1 MGNKEDL
8 KAGLN
13 ELLNSKP
20 AQKKSKTEPV
30 SSDSST
36 RLTQQVE
43 NRPGRK
49 SRMEDVSGGEQR
61 TSLVI
66 DKRLYQQINQI
77 AVLNGLTYK
86 DVMNA
91 AMRNFIEKYE
101 EKHGPLT
108 QRESSISADELI

>member
-13 ELLNSKP
+13 ELLNRKPAAKKSKLESTAAETQSKP
-20 AQKKSKTEPV
+20 AEMTEKR
-30 SSDSST
+30 S
-36 RLTQQVE
+36 
-43 NRPGRK
+43 GRK

-66 DKRLYQQINQI
+66 DKILYKQINQI

-86 DVMNA
+86 EVMNA
-91 AMRNFIEKYE
+91 AMRNFIERYE

-108 QRESSISADELI
+108 PRESNISADELI